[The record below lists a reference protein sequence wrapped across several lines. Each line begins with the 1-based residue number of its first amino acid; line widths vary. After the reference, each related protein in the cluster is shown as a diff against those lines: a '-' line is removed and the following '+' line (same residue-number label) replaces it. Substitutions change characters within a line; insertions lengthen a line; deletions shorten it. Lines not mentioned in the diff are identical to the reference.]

1 MFIDFN
7 VRYADLLYGVLGQM
21 LISNEPTMKQES
33 KSESTLDARVAIHNL
48 EEQSQCNP
56 CFDGEHQKCVDK
68 RCRCICETRKTAPA
82 PRLGEWDIEKAK
94 VRHIPKDKIEWMAGY
109 NVAVR
114 KANRLL
120 DDLLAS
126 STAEAERRGE
136 EKNVQREV
144 FSFLGAHRMSTKEIE
159 EQAVQTER
167 ERLSRAIE
175 HEGINLPVGKMN
187 SAAIEAVSFFI
198 RTGKQRFEIK

>member
-1 MFIDFN
+1 
-7 VRYADLLYGVLGQM
+7 
-21 LISNEPTMKQES
+21 MKQEDKMKLSVCKKCGRTSRVVDMS
-33 KSESTLDARVAIHNL
+33 KCPFCAAPPDAPEKLSYTLEGL
-48 EEQSQCNP
+48 EGH
-56 CFDGEHQKCVDK
+56 D
-68 RCRCICETRKTAPA
+68 PA
-82 PRLGEWDIEKAK
+82 PRTGEVVLAEDGTPMADFQKLRTDAIG
-94 VRHIPKDKIEWMAGY
+94 RMFDRDKGCGTIHTTSKFYVE
-109 NVAVR
+109 
-114 KANRLL
+114 L
-120 DDLLAS
+120 DACVESLLAS
-126 STAEAERRGE
+126 STTEAERRGE